1 MEVQVGIV
9 HATTSGKINPHPR
22 MKAAALRP
30 PSYLRPNLG
39 NFFRDSALQNG
50 VLTLMGTLL
59 RVRCLCCGFKT
70 LDLPDSLGLCP
81 VCWWQDDGQDDSDA
95 DTVRGTVDGELSLTE
110 ARNNFQACGAAHPRF
125 VSHVRKPLQAEG

>member
-1 MEVQVGIV
+1 M
-9 HATTSGKINPHPR
+9 ADRCRSKIFARLH
-22 MKAAALRP
+22 
-30 PSYLRPNLG
+30 
-39 NFFRDSALQNG
+39 LQNR
-50 VLTLMGTLL
+50 VLNYMATLA

-95 DTVRGTVDGELSLTE
+95 DVIRGTVNGELSLTE
-110 ARNNFQACGAAHPRF
+110 ARNNYQLYGAAHPRF